1 MGILSLFLSIFKA
14 EIIGLHS
21 ELPGL
26 VHQGAMNPAFGGDAR
41 VGAGCLWWRGCR
53 GGFFKGRS
61 ENC

>member
-41 VGAGCLWWRGCR
+41 VGAGCL
-53 GGFFKGRS
+53 
-61 ENC
+61 